1 MLAGEQ
7 HRRHSSTASD
17 IGLRPH
23 FARTKR
29 PCPLVVLLEEGWV
42 VKEEVRKKEKGSRK
56 APL

>member
-1 MLAGEQ
+1 MLTGKQ
-7 HRRHSSTASD
+7 HRRHSSTAAD

-29 PCPLVVLLEEGWV
+29 SCPLVVLLEEGWA
-42 VKEEVRKKEKGSRK
+42 VKQEVRKKQKGSRK